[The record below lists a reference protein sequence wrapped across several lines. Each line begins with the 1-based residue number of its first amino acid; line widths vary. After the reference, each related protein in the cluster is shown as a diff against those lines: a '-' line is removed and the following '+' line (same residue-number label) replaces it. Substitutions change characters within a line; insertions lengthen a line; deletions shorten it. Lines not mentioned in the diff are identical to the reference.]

1 MNYEGIDIMLTS
13 VPVGTKS
20 IKEYENIVDEEILE
34 QVRQLGKDMQGARI
48 LNISSTAFG
57 GGVAELLYTLIP
69 LMRDVG
75 LDADW
80 QVIPGSED
88 FFTVTKLFHNALQG
102 MDLIATPEMIDTYLK
117 QNENNADLFNGTYD
131 VIMVHDPQPASMI
144 SFLEEKGKKTGKW
157 IWRCHIDLTTA
168 RASVWNF
175 LEPYLKQYDAAV
187 FTMPQYVKGDFQVDK
202 IAIVPP
208 TIDPLS
214 PKNIDIDQAT
224 INSILERYHIDINR
238 PILTQVSRFDPWKDP
253 LGVID
258 AYRIAKEEFP
268 EVQLLMVAS
277 MATDDPEGFHYY
289 EKTDRH
295 RNGDPDI
302 HLLSN
307 LEGVGNMEV
316 NAFQR
321 ASNVVIQKSTREG
334 FGLVVSEALWK
345 ERPVIGGDVG
355 GIPLQVLNGKTGY
368 LVTDSEQCGKKIID
382 LLKNPEMAVEMG
394 KFGREHVRKNFLSP
408 RQLADYMELF
418 SSLHKQTEL
427 IA

>member
-1 MNYEGIDIMLTS
+1 MLIS
-13 VPVGTKS
+13 VPVGTRS
-20 IKEYENIVDEEILE
+20 IKEYEHIVDEGIIEKI
-34 QVRQLGKDMQGARI
+34 RQLGKDMEGVRI

-57 GGVAELLYTLIP
+57 GGVAEMLYTLIP

-75 LDADW
+75 LNADW
-80 QVIPGSED
+80 QIIPGSED

-102 MDLIATPEMIDTYLK
+102 MDLIITPEMTSTYLK
-117 QNENNADLFNGTYD
+117 QNENNADLFDGVYD
-131 VIMVHDPQPASMI
+131 VVMVHDPQPASI
-144 SFLEEKGKKTGKW
+144 LSFIDEKGKKTGKW

-168 RASVWNF
+168 RPSVWNF

-187 FTMPQYVKGDFQVDK
+187 FTMPQYIKNDFWVDK
-202 IAIVPP
+202 IAIISP

-214 PKNIDIDQAT
+214 SKNIGINQEM
-224 INSILERYHIDINR
+224 INSILERYHIDVNR

-258 AYRIAKEEFP
+258 AYRIAKEKFP

-289 EKTDRH
+289 EKTSRH
-295 RNGDPDI
+295 ADGDADI

-307 LEGVGNMEV
+307 LEGVGNLEV

-321 ASNVVIQKSTREG
+321 ASQVIIQKSTREG

-355 GIPLQVLNGKTGY
+355 GIPLQIINGKNGF
-368 LVTDSEQCGKKIID
+368 LVSGSEQCGKKIVQ
-382 LLKNPEMAVEMG
+382 LLENPEMAREMG
-394 KFGREHVRKNFLSP
+394 RFGKEHVRKNFLSP

-418 SSLHKQTEL
+418 NYLYQSN
-427 IA
+427 

>member
-1 MNYEGIDIMLTS
+1 MLTS
-13 VPVGTKS
+13 VPIGTNS
-20 IKEYENIVDEEILE
+20 IKDYENIVDEEIIEKIQSLSKNL
-34 QVRQLGKDMQGARI
+34 RGARI

-57 GGVAELLYTLIP
+57 GGVAELLYTLVP

-102 MDLIATPEMIDTYLK
+102 MNLMVTPEMIDTYLK
-117 QNENNADLFNGTYD
+117 QNDNNAGLFNGTYD
-131 VIMVHDPQPASMI
+131 IVMVHDPQPAAML
-144 SFLEEKGKKTGKW
+144 SFLEEKGEKTGKW

-168 RASVWNF
+168 RPSVWDF

-187 FTMPQYVKGDFQVDK
+187 FTMPQYVKDDFQLDK

-214 PKNIDIDQAT
+214 SKNIDINRDT
-224 INSILERYHIDINR
+224 IDSILERYHIDKNR
-238 PILTQVSRFDPWKDP
+238 PIVTQVSRFDPWKDP

-258 AYRIAKEEFP
+258 AYRIAKEVSP
-268 EVQLLMVAS
+268 ELQLLMIAS

-295 RNGDPDI
+295 RDGDPDI

-307 LEGVGNMEV
+307 LEGVGNLEV

-355 GIPLQVLNGKTGY
+355 GIPIQILNGKNGY
-368 LVTDSEQCGKKIID
+368 LVNDAEQCGERITQ
-382 LLKNPEMAVEMG
+382 LLKNPELAQEMG
-394 KFGREHVRKNFLSP
+394 RFGKEHVRKNFLSP
-408 RQLADYMELF
+408 RQLADYMDLF
-418 SSLHKQTEL
+418 NQLYEVNK
-427 IA
+427 

>member
-1 MNYEGIDIMLTS
+1 MLTS
-13 VPVGTKS
+13 VPVGTRS
-20 IKEYENIVDEEILE
+20 IKEYENIVDEEIIEKVL
-34 QVRQLGKDMQGARI
+34 QLGREMKGARV

-57 GGVAELLYTLIP
+57 GGVAELLYTLVP
-69 LMRDVG
+69 LMKDVG

-80 QVIPGSED
+80 QIIQGNEE

-102 MDLIATPEMIDTYLK
+102 MNLIATPEMIYTYLQ
-117 QNENNADLFNGTYD
+117 QNEFNADIFSGTYD
-131 VIMVHDPQPASMI
+131 VIMVHDPQPAAML

-157 IWRCHIDLTTA
+157 IWRAHIDLTAA
-168 RASVWNF
+168 RPSVWNF

-187 FTMPQYVKGDFQVDK
+187 FTMPQYVRNDFQVGQLAF
-202 IAIVPP
+202 IPP

-214 PKNIDIDQAT
+214 SKNIDIGQET
-224 INSILERYHIDINR
+224 IDSILERYHIHVDR

-268 EVQLLMVAS
+268 ELQLLMIAS
-277 MATDDPEGFHYY
+277 MATDDPEGWHYY

-295 RNGDPDI
+295 RDGDPDI

-307 LEGVGNMEV
+307 LEGVGNLEV

-321 ASNVVIQKSTREG
+321 ASDIVVQKSTREG

-355 GIPLQVLNGKTGY
+355 GIPLQIINGKDGY
-368 LVTDSEQCGKKIID
+368 LVNNTEQCGQKIAE
-382 LLKNPEMAVEMG
+382 LLRNPDMAIEMG
-394 KFGREHVRKNFLSP
+394 RFGKEHVRKNFLSP

-418 SSLHKQTEL
+418 NTLYQSKN
-427 IA
+427 

>member
-1 MNYEGIDIMLTS
+1 MLTS
-13 VPVGTKS
+13 VPVGTRS
-20 IKEYENIVDEEILE
+20 LREYEDVVDEEILE
-34 QVRQLGKDMQGARI
+34 KVRELGRDLKGARI

-69 LMRDVG
+69 LMKDVG

-102 MDLIATPEMIDTYLK
+102 MNLLATPEMIDTYLK
-117 QNENNADLFNGTYD
+117 QNSENAGHFDGTYD
-131 VIMVHDPQPASMI
+131 VIVVHDPQPAAML
-144 SFLEEKGKKTGKW
+144 SFLDEKGKKSGKW
-157 IWRCHIDLTTA
+157 IWRCHIDLTAA
-168 RASVWNF
+168 RESVWGF
-175 LEPYLKQYDAAV
+175 LQPYLEQYDAAI
-187 FTMPQYVKGDFQVDK
+187 FTMEQYVKEGFKMDK
-202 IAIVPP
+202 VAIVPP

-214 PKNIDIDQAT
+214 SKNIDISEET
-224 INSILERYHIDINR
+224 IVSILDRYHIDPKR
-238 PILTQVSRFDPWKDP
+238 PTVTQVSRFDPWKDP

-258 AYRIAKEEFP
+258 AYRMAKKEFP
-268 EVQLLMVAS
+268 ELQLLMIAS

-289 EKTDRH
+289 EKTSRH
-295 RNGDPDI
+295 AAGDPDI

-307 LEGVGNMEV
+307 LEGVGNLEV

-321 ASNVVIQKSTREG
+321 ASQVVIQKSTREG

-355 GIPLQVLNGKTGY
+355 GIPLQILNDKDGY
-368 LVTDSEQCGKKIID
+368 LVSDTEECGNK
-382 LLKNPEMAVEMG
+382 LLHLLRNPEKAVEMG

-408 RQLADYMELF
+408 RQLADYMDLF
-418 SSLHKQTEL
+418 NFLHTSASR
-427 IA
+427 I

>member
-1 MNYEGIDIMLTS
+1 MLTS

-20 IKEYENIVDEEILE
+20 LKNYEHIVDQEIIE
-34 QVRQLGKDMQGARI
+34 KVRRLGKDMRGAKI
-48 LNISSTAFG
+48 LNINSTPFG

-102 MDLIATPEMIDTYLK
+102 MDLIATPEMIETYLR
-117 QNENNADLFNGTYD
+117 QNETNAGLFTGDYD
-131 VIMVHDPQPASMI
+131 IIMVHDPQPAAMLA
-144 SFLEEKGKKTGKW
+144 FLEEKGKRKGRW

-168 RASVWNF
+168 RPSVWEF
-175 LEPYLKQYDAAV
+175 LRPYLELYDAAV
-187 FTMPQYVKGDFQVDK
+187 FTMSQYVKDGFNMDT

-214 PKNIDIDQAT
+214 AKNINIDQPT
-224 INSILERYHIDINR
+224 IDSVLERYNIDSNR
-238 PILTQVSRFDPWKDP
+238 PIATQVSRFDPWKDP

-258 AYRIAKEEFP
+258 AYRIAKK
-268 EVQLLMVAS
+268 EVPDLQLLMVAS
-277 MATDDPEGFHYY
+277 MASDDPEGWHYY
-289 EKTDRH
+289 EKTSRH
-295 RNGDPDI
+295 ADGDPDI

-307 LEGVGNMEV
+307 LEGVGNIEV

-321 ASNVVIQKSTREG
+321 ASDVIVQKSTREG

-345 ERPVIGGDVG
+345 GKPVIGGDVG
-355 GIPLQVLNGKTGY
+355 GIPLQVINGRDGY
-368 LVTDSEQCGKKIID
+368 LVSNVEECGQKLTQI
-382 LLKNPEMAVEMG
+382 LKDPQMAKEMG
-394 KFGREHVRKNFLSP
+394 RFGREHVRKNFLSP
-408 RQLADYMELF
+408 RQLADYMGLF
-418 SSLHKQTEL
+418 NSLY
-427 IA
+427 AAVSR